1 MKDENSLMVP
11 WWRGKEVTGLRDM
24 WGDEF
29 LKNSVL
35 DCMWGGGEGIIQD
48 NSGFLAYETRLLV
61 SV

>member
-1 MKDENSLMVP
+1 MVP